1 MKNTFINN
9 KNFYKKVILY
19 RFLLNLQD
27 NTNGCF
33 MGKNKKILVYGSALI
48 CAAIIISGCNNGNK
62 SKYADN
68 DVFENE
74 KPLPKNLKDEDVIF
88 YNIFT
93 PSDMSNLINE
103 YSSFYKSN
111 LVNSL
116 NNLPKYTQS
125 TAKAL
130 NIGVYG
136 ADLNY
141 LWVFEQNQ
149 QAATY
154 VSTIQKLADQMG
166 IPSNYISLIVEKGE
180 SCSNDIDS
188 LKSIA
193 RIAYK
198 DLTGYLNDCG
208 RGNSA
213 ALVLLGGWIETLYI
227 AVNMYSQP
235 DAKMVSRIATQKFS
249 LAIIINLLQNQQNDI
264 DVASY
269 LVMLRKLRKAFDEFV
284 IRVPQGCMSI
294 DTANKR
300 IIIRDNGNLKFEIEQ
315 IKNIRQITNDIRNM
329 MVN

>member
-1 MKNTFINN
+1 MK
-9 KNFYKKVILY
+9 
-19 RFLLNLQD
+19 
-27 NTNGCF
+27 
-33 MGKNKKILVYGSALI
+33 KNKILLFCCATMG
-48 CAAIIISGCNNGNK
+48 AAIILSGCHNSNK
-62 SKYADN
+62 SKDADN

-93 PSDMSNLINE
+93 PTDMSNLINE
-103 YSSFYKSN
+103 YSSFYKSS

-116 NNLPKYTQS
+116 NNMPKYTQS

-149 QAATY
+149 QAASY

-166 IPSNYISLIVEKGE
+166 IPSNYIQHIAEKGE
-180 SCSNDIDS
+180 TYSNNIDS

-193 RIAYK
+193 RSAYK

-213 ALVLLGGWIETLYI
+213 ALVLLGGWVETLYI

-284 IRVPQGCMSI
+284 ICVPQGCMTI

-300 IIIRDNGNLKFEIEQ
+300 IIIRDNGDLQFEIEQ
-315 IKNIRQITNDIRNM
+315 IKNIRQITNDIRSM

>member
-1 MKNTFINN
+1 MKTRSVINCCVALCLAFGLAGCQNAN
-9 KNFYKKVILY
+9 KAKV
-19 RFLLNLQD
+19 
-27 NTNGCF
+27 
-33 MGKNKKILVYGSALI
+33 
-48 CAAIIISGCNNGNK
+48 
-62 SKYADN
+62 ADN
-68 DVFENE
+68 DGFENE
-74 KPLPKNLKDEDVIF
+74 KPLPKNLEDEDVIF

-103 YSSFYKSN
+103 YSSFYKSS

-116 NNLPKYTQS
+116 GNTSKYTQS
-125 TAKAL
+125 TSKAL

-154 VSTIQKLADQMG
+154 VANIQKLADQLG
-166 IPSNYISLIVEKGE
+166 IPSNYIAEIAEQAE
-180 SCSNDIDS
+180 SHSKDVDS
-188 LKSIA
+188 LKAIA
-193 RIAYK
+193 RTAYK
-198 DLTGYLNDCG
+198 GLTGYLNDCG
-208 RGNSA
+208 RGNSS

-227 AVNMYSQP
+227 AINMYSQP

-249 LAIIINLLQNQQNDI
+249 LGIIINLLQNQQNDI

-284 IRVPQGCMSI
+284 IRVPQGCMTI

-300 IIIRDNGNLKFEIEQ
+300 IIIHDNGELKFDREQ
-315 IKNIRQITNDIRNM
+315 IKGIRQITNDIRSM
-329 MVN
+329 MVD

>member
-1 MKNTFINN
+1 MKTKSVISCCVALCLLFGLASCHNAN
-9 KNFYKKVILY
+9 KAKL
-19 RFLLNLQD
+19 
-27 NTNGCF
+27 
-33 MGKNKKILVYGSALI
+33 
-48 CAAIIISGCNNGNK
+48 
-62 SKYADN
+62 ADN
-68 DVFENE
+68 DSFENE

-103 YSSFYKSN
+103 YSSFYKSS

-116 NNLPKYTQS
+116 SNTSKYTQS
-125 TAKAL
+125 TSKAL

-141 LWVFEQNQ
+141 LWVFEQSQ

-154 VSTIQKLADQMG
+154 VANIQKLADQLG
-166 IPSNYISLIVEKGE
+166 VPSNYIAEIAKQGE
-180 SCSNDIDS
+180 THSKDVDS
-188 LKSIA
+188 LKAIA
-193 RIAYK
+193 RTAYK
-198 DLTGYLNDCG
+198 GLTGYLNDCG
-208 RGNSA
+208 RGNSS

-227 AVNMYSQP
+227 AINMYSQP

-249 LAIIINLLQNQQNDI
+249 LSIIINLLQNQQNDI

-284 IRVPQGCMSI
+284 IRVPQGCMTI

-300 IIIRDNGNLKFEIEQ
+300 IIIHDNGELKFDREQ
-315 IKNIRQITNDIRNM
+315 IKGIRQITNDIRSM
-329 MVN
+329 MVD

>member
-1 MKNTFINN
+1 MK
-9 KNFYKKVILY
+9 KNGIMFFYCTAMCATLA
-19 RFLLNLQD
+19 LSGCH
-27 NTNGCF
+27 NTN
-33 MGKNKKILVYGSALI
+33 N
-48 CAAIIISGCNNGNK
+48 
-62 SKYADN
+62 SKLADN
-68 DVFENE
+68 DIFENE

-93 PSDMSNLINE
+93 PTDMSNLINE
-103 YSSFYKSN
+103 YSSFYKSS

-116 NNLPKYTQS
+116 NNSSKYTQS

-149 QAATY
+149 QAASY

-166 IPSNYISLIVEKGE
+166 IPSNYISLIAEKGE
-180 SCSNDIDS
+180 SNSNNIDS

-193 RIAYK
+193 RSAYK

-249 LAIIINLLQNQQNDI
+249 LAIIINLLQSQQNDI

-284 IRVPQGCMSI
+284 IRVPQGCMTI

-315 IKNIRQITNDIRNM
+315 IKNIRQVTNDIRNM

>member
-1 MKNTFINN
+1 
-9 KNFYKKVILY
+9 
-19 RFLLNLQD
+19 
-27 NTNGCF
+27 
-33 MGKNKKILVYGSALI
+33 MGEIIMRKNKLLIYGCLM
-48 CAAIIISGCNNGNK
+48 CAAITLSGCHNGNK
-62 SKYADN
+62 ANYTET

-93 PSDMSNLINE
+93 PTDMSNLINE
-103 YSSFYKSN
+103 YSSFYKSS

-116 NNLPKYTQS
+116 NNSTKYTQS

-149 QAATY
+149 QAASY

-166 IPSNYISLIVEKGE
+166 IPSSYVSLIAEKGE
-180 SCSNDIDS
+180 SYHNNIDS

-193 RIAYK
+193 RTAYK
-198 DLTGYLNDCG
+198 DLTGYLNNCG

-213 ALVLLGGWIETLYI
+213 ALVLLGGWVETLYI

-235 DAKMVSRIATQKFS
+235 DAKMISRIATQKFS

-269 LVMLRKLRKAFDEFV
+269 LVMLRKLRKVFDEFV
-284 IRVPQGCMSI
+284 ICVPKGCMTI

-300 IIIRDNGNLKFEIEQ
+300 IIIRDNGDLQFDYEQ
-315 IKNIRQITNDIRNM
+315 INEIRQITNDIRNM

>member
-1 MKNTFINN
+1 M
-9 KNFYKKVILY
+9 NFKQILLY
-19 RFLLNLQD
+19 
-27 NTNGCF
+27 
-33 MGKNKKILVYGSALI
+33 S
-48 CAAIIISGCNNGNK
+48 CAAACMTIIAAGCHNGNK
-62 SKYADN
+62 SKIVDN

-116 NNLPKYTQS
+116 NNAQKYTQS

-149 QAATY
+149 QAASY
-154 VSTIQKLADQMG
+154 VTTIQKLADQMG
-166 IPSNYISLIVEKGE
+166 VPSNYVSQIAEKGE
-180 SCSNDIDS
+180 YYSNDIDS

-193 RIAYK
+193 RSAYK
-198 DLTGYLNDCG
+198 GLTGYLNDCG

-213 ALVLLGGWIETLYI
+213 
-227 AVNMYSQP
+227 
-235 DAKMVSRIATQKFS
+235 D
-249 LAIIINLLQNQQNDI
+249 
-264 DVASY
+264 
-269 LVMLRKLRKAFDEFV
+269 RKSV
-284 IRVPQGCMSI
+284 V
-294 DTANKR
+294 
-300 IIIRDNGNLKFEIEQ
+300 
-315 IKNIRQITNDIRNM
+315 
-329 MVN
+329 

>member
-1 MKNTFINN
+1 MKFNRIL
-9 KNFYKKVILY
+9 FY
-19 RFLLNLQD
+19 
-27 NTNGCF
+27 G
-33 MGKNKKILVYGSALI
+33 
-48 CAAIIISGCNNGNK
+48 CAAACLTVIAVGCNNGNK
-62 SKYADN
+62 SKFVDN

-116 NNLPKYTQS
+116 NNATKYTQS

-149 QAATY
+149 QAASY

-166 IPSNYISLIVEKGE
+166 IPSNYVSMIAEKGE
-180 SCSNDIDS
+180 YYSSDIDS

-193 RIAYK
+193 RSAYK

-227 AVNMYSQP
+227 AINMYSQP

-269 LVMLRKLRKAFDEFV
+269 LVMLRKLRRDFDDFV
-284 IRVPQGCMSI
+284 IRVPQGCMTI

-300 IIIRDNGNLKFEIEQ
+300 IIIRDNGDLKFEAEE
-315 IKNIRQITNDIRNM
+315 IKKIRQTTNDIRSM

>member
-1 MKNTFINN
+1 MRKN
-9 KNFYKKVILY
+9 
-19 RFLLNLQD
+19 RFLIHCCTALCL
-27 NTNGCF
+27 TIGLVGCHNA
-33 MGKNKKILVYGSALI
+33 NKANI
-48 CAAIIISGCNNGNK
+48 
-62 SKYADN
+62 ADG
-68 DVFENE
+68 DGFENE

-103 YSSFYKSN
+103 YSSFYKSS

-116 NNLPKYTQS
+116 SNTSKYTQS
-125 TAKAL
+125 TSKAL

-149 QAATY
+149 QAASY
-154 VSTIQKLADQMG
+154 VTNIQKLADQLG
-166 IPSNYISLIVEKGE
+166 VPSNFIAEIAEQGE
-180 SCSNDIDS
+180 SHSKDVDS
-188 LKSIA
+188 LKAIA
-193 RIAYK
+193 RTAYK
-198 DLTGYLNDCG
+198 GLTGYLNDCG

-227 AVNMYSQP
+227 AINMYSQP

-249 LAIIINLLQNQQNDI
+249 LGIIINLLQNQQNDI

-269 LVMLRKLRKAFDEFV
+269 LVMLRKLRRAFDEFV
-284 IRVPQGCMSI
+284 IRVPQGCMTI

-300 IIIRDNGNLKFEIEQ
+300 IIIHDNGELKFDREQ
-315 IKNIRQITNDIRNM
+315 IKGIRQITNDIRSM
-329 MVN
+329 MVD